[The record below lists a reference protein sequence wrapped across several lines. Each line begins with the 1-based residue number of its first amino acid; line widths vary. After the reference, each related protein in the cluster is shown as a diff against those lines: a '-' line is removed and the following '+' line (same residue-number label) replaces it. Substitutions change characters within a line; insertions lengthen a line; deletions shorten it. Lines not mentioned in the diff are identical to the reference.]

1 MYQLRIV
8 VVQLDYQIQ
17 QIIHGILVVL
27 VRSLKQDQ
35 KFLKDSQQ
43 VSIVRWNGWA
53 MRKLLD
59 MFLFHILIKLILGQ
73 IQNQLL
79 LLSMIV
85 ILSSVLVQQIT
96 VLTLLHLDVCL
107 QVNLTVIQ
115 ERCITALVLV
125 QQLIHSIDFQY
136 RLKQLLRIL
145 LHIVQIKQQLLAIRL
160 GHYLLDIIIHHILM
174 KLDMESLSV

>member
-96 VLTLLHLDVCL
+96 VLTLLHLDVYI

-115 ERCITALVLV
+115 ERSIKLMLV